1 MRFASLSASDVAALA
16 LDGVA
21 LPSLSGDAL
30 QRCAAAAGVPPKE
43 LGGDEGQL
51 RLLLA
56 ALLRAHGDAAQLP
69 REAYLDVRE
78 EARGL
83 LLHALRRE
91 GRVSTATAD
100 ALNVLNQP
108 EVVEKYTARGNR
120 WTMSEASREAPSAV
134 ERARKELGAESAQS
148 TKEWLRTLADA
159 LEAPPTD
166 RPWYASTMVWFVLAL
181 AALFVLVHALLL
193 ARVLTKV
200 HAADANVLL
209 YPLYG
214 LSASAAVGAFAIG
227 VHKLSEPK
235 EKQAKD

>member
-21 LPSLSGDAL
+21 LPSLSATCC
-30 QRCAAAAGVPPKE
+30 RCGRGRRASEGAWRRRGAA
-43 LGGDEGQL
+43 

-56 ALLRAHGDAAQLP
+56 APSARTATREPP

-91 GRVSTATAD
+91 GQISTATAD